1 MNAQT
6 AKFVEGSTMHH
17 ILVMSGSG
25 SVGLMALFAVD
36 LLDMLFIS
44 MLGQIE
50 LAAAVG
56 FAGTLMFFST
66 SVSIG
71 TSIAMGA
78 LVSKAIGAKEFDNA
92 RQLSGSIMLTAFA
105 ISLVFTVFM
114 FAYIP
119 ELLALIGAEGTTAER
134 AEAYL
139 QILVP
144 SGPFLAVAM
153 AAGAGLR
160 SAGDAK
166 RSMWVTLSGGIVNAI
181 LDPIFI
187 FGFNWNVEG
196 AALASVISRFAVLYF
211 SLYPLIKHHN
221 LVSFP
226 SLSQWLKHIK
236 AILKIAVPAIFT
248 NAATPIGNAIVTTSI
263 AQYGNDFVAG
273 YAVIGRLIPV
283 CFAAIF
289 ALSGAVGP
297 IIGQNLGAKRIDRVK
312 ETLYN
317 SLLVTFIYTLFVC
330 LILFFVQDYI
340 VQGFTLEGDAVL
352 IVQAF
357 CTYVAITFV
366 FNGAIFVANT
376 SFNNLG
382 KPIYSTILSLGRAT
396 IGTLPFVYLGS
407 LWFGALGVLY
417 GQALGNI
424 IFGVIAILVLQ
435 RHIKELMLSSAA
447 DNQSEADTAQET
459 ANPVQA
465 EAVLEAAA
473 EKTEETV
480 SDTQVDWQT
489 LAKSNPACEQA
500 LKEDDEIPLS
510 CLNAQPFCTLDA
522 VLIDD
527 LASHKD
533 ELVTAPMIN
542 SEERS
547 SSVINNEDEK
557 ELKEK

>member
-1 MNAQT
+1 
-6 AKFVEGSTMHH
+6 
-17 ILVMSGSG
+17 
-25 SVGLMALFAVD
+25 
-36 LLDMLFIS
+36 
-44 MLGQIE
+44 
-50 LAAAVG
+50 
-56 FAGTLMFFST
+56 
-66 SVSIG
+66 
-71 TSIAMGA
+71 
-78 LVSKAIGAKEFDNA
+78 
-92 RQLSGSIMLTAFA
+92 
-105 ISLVFTVFM
+105 
-114 FAYIP
+114 
-119 ELLALIGAEGTTAER
+119 
-134 AEAYL
+134 
-139 QILVP
+139 
-144 SGPFLAVAM
+144 M

-221 LVSFP
+221 LVSLP

-283 CFAAIF
+283 CFAVIF

-317 SLLVTFIYTLFVC
+317 SLIVTTLYTIGVC
-330 LILFFVQDYI
+330 ILLYFVQDYVI
-340 VQGFTLEGDAVL
+340 QGFTLEGDAVL

-357 CTYVAITFV
+357 CTYVAITFI

-542 SEERS
+542 SD
-547 SSVINNEDEK
+547 VINSDEINKEDEK